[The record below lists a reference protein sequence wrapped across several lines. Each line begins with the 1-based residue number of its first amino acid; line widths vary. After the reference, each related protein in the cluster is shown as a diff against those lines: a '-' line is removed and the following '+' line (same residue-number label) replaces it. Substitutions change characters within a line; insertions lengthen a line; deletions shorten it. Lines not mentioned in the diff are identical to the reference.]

1 MAKSGKTT
9 AATKRMKTNSKS
21 SKAAAADVAAVSKS
35 SKIAASVK
43 RQRESSTTSGN
54 SAQKSRT
61 SLKLRPVV
69 RKVNQ
74 NVIRNDWMQL
84 SDTAREEIMKIMQS
98 VSFAVYN
105 SVTGEDKK
113 KEAQELVQS
122 VLSKMERRLRRLP
135 VPPTTKDRNFQY
147 ESILELNASL
157 EADLA
162 TDLQQIAELEAEIAA
177 EQNELEKDRGYL
189 QTLKHNAKSQ
199 ELLRASQKKKL
210 NKLLKDVSNIAPA
223 NDDAESINL
232 VDASTTDPQIT
243 ADNDLR
249 NLILRLGSHLTS
261 ISKNIAGLE
270 EVLAATR
277 QVEGA
282 LNANET
288 V

>member
-1 MAKSGKTT
+1 MPKSAKSST
-9 AATKRMKTNSKS
+9 ATKRKTHSKS
-21 SKAAAADVAAVSKS
+21 SKSAAPDVAAVRKS
-35 SKIAASVK
+35 AKVAASAK
-43 RQRESSTTSGN
+43 QRTESSTASGK
-54 SAQKSRT
+54 SAKNSRT

-74 NVIRNDWMQL
+74 SVIQNDWMQL
-84 SDTAREEIMKIMQS
+84 SDTAREEVMKVMQS
-98 VSFAVYN
+98 VSLAVYN
-105 SVTGEDKK
+105 SVTGEEKK

-147 ESILELNASL
+147 EKILELNASL

-162 TDLQQIAELEAEIAA
+162 TDLQQISELEAEIAA

-210 NKLLKDVSNIAPA
+210 NKLLKDVSNVMPT

-243 ADNDLR
+243 TDNDLR

-261 ISKNIAGLE
+261 ISNNIAGLE
-270 EVLAATR
+270 EVLVATR

-282 LNANET
+282 LNAGDSI
-288 V
+288 

>member
-1 MAKSGKTT
+1 MAKSRKATT
-9 AATKRMKTNSKS
+9 ATKRMKTNSKS
-21 SKAAAADVAAVSKS
+21 STAADVAAVSKS
-35 SKIAASVK
+35 AKVATSAKQ
-43 RQRESSTTSGN
+43 RRESSITSGN
-54 SAQKSRT
+54 SVQISRT

-69 RKVNQ
+69 RKVSQ
-74 NVIRNDWMQL
+74 SVIQNDWMQL
-84 SDTAREEIMKIMQS
+84 SDTAREEIMKVMKS

-105 SVTGEDKK
+105 SVTGEEKK

-122 VLSKMERRLRRLP
+122 VLKKMERRLRRLP
-135 VPPTTKDRNFQY
+135 VPPKTKDRSFQY
-147 ESILELNASL
+147 EKILELNASL

-162 TDLQQIAELEAEIAA
+162 TDLQQISEIEAEIAA

-210 NKLLKDVSNIAPA
+210 NKLLKDVSNIMPT

-232 VDASTTDPQIT
+232 VDTSTTDPQIT
-243 ADNDLR
+243 TDNDLR

-261 ISKNIAGLE
+261 INNNIAGLE
-270 EVLAATR
+270 EVLVATR

-282 LNANET
+282 LNAFTT